1 MSDTSPIAV
10 VTSASGLQGGS
21 IIRRLVEAG
30 YLVRGLTRNKAQI
43 AQIKALGA
51 LPVVV
56 DFTDLTRLV
65 QVCDQAEVVVF
76 TAPIDHRPA
85 VREQLAEKVAKAAQQ
100 AQVNRIVF
108 NSAADIFE
116 DYARPVSQ
124 VLKALR
130 GRLQASDISVVTLQ
144 PTVYMDNLA
153 APWMAPSIV
162 NEGVFAYP
170 IEPNWPISWISH
182 RTLADFVLAAARYE
196 GVDHQMFRIGGD
208 EALTADAIAS
218 ILSTSL
224 GRSVRHIPIALSDFA
239 TGLNQVYGAP
249 TGDDISDFYRYLEN
263 HPRALVRDG
272 SAAKVLGV
280 TPESFSEWADRQN
293 WAQLGHASK

>member
-21 IIRRLVEAG
+21 IVRRLAEAG
-30 YLVRGLTRNKAQI
+30 YQVRGLTRNKAQS
-43 AQIKALGA
+43 AQIKATGA

-56 DFTDLTRLV
+56 DFTDLTYLV
-65 QVCDQAEVVVF
+65 QAFDQAEVVVF
-76 TAPIDHRPA
+76 TSPIDHRPD
-85 VREQLAEKVAKAAQQ
+85 VREQLAEEVAKAAEQ

-124 VLKALR
+124 VLKGLR
-130 GRLQASDISVVTLQ
+130 DRLQASNVSVVTLQ

-153 APWMAPSIV
+153 APWMAPSII

-182 RTLADFVLAAARYE
+182 RTLADFVVAAARYE
-196 GVDHQMFRIGGD
+196 RADNHVFPIGGA

-218 ILSTSL
+218 ILSATL

-239 TGLNQVYGAP
+239 TGLNQAYGAP
-249 TGDDISDFYRYLEN
+249 TGDDISDYYRYLET
-263 HPRALVRDG
+263 HPYALVRDG
-272 SAAKVLGV
+272 SAAKMLEV
-280 TPESFSEWADRQN
+280 TPELFSEWATRQN